1 MSVED
6 FRMKDVN
13 ELLALLDDRAS
24 TGLDLSPGDELCK
37 EAAER
42 IRYLSSEMANAIEVA
57 NRLQRDRIILR
68 AALVGVVGID
78 GQEFLKRLKTTL
90 EAMKTLGDSTD
101 NIIASLAGVQALL
114 ETL

>member
-1 MSVED
+1 
-6 FRMKDVN
+6 MKDVN
-13 ELLALLDDRAS
+13 TLLAQLDEVPEFEWSAQLAR
-24 TGLDLSPGDELCK
+24 

-68 AALVGVVGID
+68 AALVSIVGVDSKSGLEDLSKALVLMKELGSGHSDID
-78 GQEFLKRLKTTL
+78 
-90 EAMKTLGDSTD
+90 
-101 NIIASLAGVQALL
+101 ASLAGVQALL